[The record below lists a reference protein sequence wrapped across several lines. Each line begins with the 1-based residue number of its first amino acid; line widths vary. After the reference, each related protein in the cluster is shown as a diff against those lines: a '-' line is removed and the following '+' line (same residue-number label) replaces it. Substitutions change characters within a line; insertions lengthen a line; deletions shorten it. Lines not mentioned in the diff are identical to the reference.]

1 MRMSEEGH
9 SVRDGVY
16 IALKHIPATS
26 CLYVLKWEAS
36 AGFLSRTGRV
46 EWW

>member
-36 AGFLSRTGRV
+36 AGFFSRTGRV